1 VRRALLCA
9 ALALGC
15 RDDEVAFAVQQ
26 GYLTAGE
33 APSGYWVWTFFP
45 AAWERD
51 NDPERLL
58 CSRVQRIRGA
68 RIDPASLSGCPD
80 CTDAFALELEE
91 LEHDCRGQEG
101 SRPDLAGP
109 LWVAFGPGA
118 KGQAGPYPAA
128 SLAFSSSWDG
138 QRWATAGTAFDE
150 ALLEG
155 DPPEGDPAWTP
166 EQRLALWPSEA
177 LAL

>member
-1 VRRALLCA
+1 MVV
-9 ALALGC
+9 ALACGC
-15 RDDEVAFAVQQ
+15 AGDEVAFAVQQ
-26 GYLTAGE
+26 GYLTAGDD
-33 APSGYWVWTFFP
+33 PSGYWVWTFFP

-58 CSRVQRIRGA
+58 CARVQRIRGA
-68 RIDPASLSGCPD
+68 RVDPASLSGCAD
-80 CTDAFALELEE
+80 CTDAFQLELEE

-109 LWVAFGPGA
+109 LWVAFGPVSKA
-118 KGQAGPYPAA
+118 APGPFPDR
-128 SLAFSSSWDG
+128 SLGWWSSWDG
-138 QRWATAGTAFDE
+138 ARWAAAGAAFDE

-155 DPPEGDPAWTP
+155 DPPEADPAWTP
-166 EQRLALWPSEA
+166 GQRLALWPHEA